1 MLEKPQPFKKWVS
14 IIAVIG
20 FVVFLAYLFFFTDF
34 AEVELA
40 IGRVSIPI
48 YILAF
53 LAVIGSVVFDAL
65 AWRAIL
71 GSLGERLGFWRMFE
85 LTWIG
90 QFIDTLVPGG
100 WVGDLFKT
108 YLLYKEDGVHGAKA
122 TAAIVIKDVLELF
135 FSLGAAIIG
144 VVLLLSFYSISGIL
158 MTAVTITLLFLSLPL
173 ILLIYLA
180 MNMKAATK
188 LMNGIYKIVRKIKGE
203 QTGKSLQKKLKVQ
216 IQEFHDGIVSMRH
229 NPKGMIKP
237 TIYQLMSGIL
247 SALVLLLVFYALG
260 EFIGFDKVLITN
272 TIVSNIQVQ
281 GVMLAGFS
289 QVVSSTLYNVL
300 GIAPVLSI
308 ASSLLAGF
316 AAFWFRLA
324 ISFGYFQLI
333 VAEKCV
339 PFFCRKC
346 GGWRSIRKKSC
357 DDSINKNKPQEN
369 LIR

>member
-14 IIAVIG
+14 IVAVIG
-20 FVVFLAYLFFFTDF
+20 FVVFLVYLFFFTNF
-34 AEVELA
+34 AEVELV
-40 IGRVSIPI
+40 IGGASIPI
-48 YILAF
+48 YVLAF
-53 LAVIGSVVFDAL
+53 FAVIASVVFDAL

-108 YLLYKEDGVHGAKA
+108 YLLSKEDGVHGSKA
-122 TAAIVIKDVLELF
+122 IAAIIIKDVLELF
-135 FSLGAAIIG
+135 FSLGSVVVG
-144 VVLLLSFYSISGIL
+144 LVLLLSFYSISGVI
-158 MTAVTITLLFLSLPL
+158 MTAITITFLFLSLPL
-173 ILLIYLA
+173 VLIIYLA
-180 MNMKAATK
+180 INMKATTR
-188 LMNGIYKIVRKIKGE
+188 LMNGVYRIVCKIKGE
-203 QTGKSLQKKLKVQ
+203 QTGKSLQEKLKGQ
-216 IQEFHDGIVSMRH
+216 IQEFHDGIVSMRR

-237 TIYQLMSGIL
+237 TIYQIMSGL
-247 SALVLLLVFYALG
+247 FSALVLLFVFYALG

-289 QVVSSTLYNVL
+289 QIVSSTLYNVL
-300 GIAPVLSI
+300 GIAPVLSV

-316 AAFWFRLA
+316 AAFWFRLVV
-324 ISFGYFQLI
+324 SFGYFQLI

-346 GGWRSIRKKSC
+346 GGWRSMRKKSC
-357 DDSINKNKPQEN
+357 DDLTIKK
-369 LIR
+369 RK

>member
-1 MLEKPQPFKKWVS
+1 LERPQPFKKWVS
-14 IIAVIG
+14 VVAVIG
-20 FVVFLAYLFFFTDF
+20 FVAFLVYLFVFTDF
-34 AEVELA
+34 AEVELV
-40 IGRVSIPI
+40 IGRASVPI

-53 LAVIGSVVFDAL
+53 LAVIASVIFDAL

-71 GSLGERLGFWRMFE
+71 GSLGESLGFWRMFE

-108 YLLYKEDGVHGAKA
+108 YLLNKEDKVHGAKA
-122 TAAIVIKDVLELF
+122 TAAIIIKDVLELF
-135 FSLGAAIIG
+135 FSLGSVIVGI
-144 VVLLLSFYSISGIL
+144 VLLLSFYSLSGVL
-158 MTAVTITLLFLSLPL
+158 MTAITITLLFLSLPL
-173 ILLIYLA
+173 VLVIYLA
-180 MNMKAATK
+180 MNTQATTK
-188 LMNGIYKIVRKIKGE
+188 LMNAIYKIVCRIKGE
-203 QTGKSLQKKLKVQ
+203 RTGASLQEKLKGQ
-216 IQEFHDGIVSMRH
+216 IQEFHDGIFSIRK

-237 TIYQLMSGIL
+237 TIYQTMSGVF
-247 SALVLLLVFYALG
+247 SALVLLFVFYALG
-260 EFIGFDKVLITN
+260 QFIGFDKVLITN

-289 QVVSSTLYNVL
+289 QVVSSTIYNVL
-300 GIAPVLSI
+300 GIAPVLAI

-316 AAFWFRLA
+316 AAFWFRLV

-333 VAEKCV
+333 VAERCV

-357 DDSINKNKPQEN
+357 NEQISKP
-369 LIR
+369 LIKMPE